1 MRIFRKVVVAIFI
14 ISLGSF
20 IGIGVWDEY
29 TNDKTIPE
37 LHTDLVYLEM
47 SVDDPKEK
55 LLEGLTAVDEKDG
68 NLTDSIM
75 VQSTSHFVDKGEVTV
90 KYVVFDRD
98 NNFAELSRKVTY
110 TDYRS
115 PEFTLTQPLEFA
127 RNKNISIQDYVQATD
142 VLDGDITS
150 KVKISGTNVDLS
162 ASGVY
167 PITLEV
173 TNSYGDRAIVE
184 TNVVVRDNASASR
197 IVLSDYL
204 LYVDRG
210 STFEPA
216 NYIDAIISSSGEQL
230 TVDGLNVYT
239 SGVAVSSVHVSGEV
253 DTSTPGCYQVEY
265 SYQTSRSNG
274 LAYLTVV
281 VRE

>member
-1 MRIFRKVVVAIFI
+1 M
-14 ISLGSF
+14 
-20 IGIGVWDEY
+20 
-29 TNDKTIPE
+29 
-37 LHTDLVYLEM
+37 
-47 SVDDPKEK
+47 
-55 LLEGLTAVDEKDG
+55 
-68 NLTDSIM
+68 
-75 VQSTSHFVDKGEVTV
+75 
-90 KYVVFDRD
+90 
-98 NNFAELSRKVTY
+98 
-110 TDYRS
+110 
-115 PEFTLTQPLEFA
+115 
-127 RNKNISIQDYVQATD
+127 
-142 VLDGDITS
+142 
-150 KVKISGTNVDLS
+150 
-162 ASGVY
+162 
-167 PITLEV
+167 
-173 TNSYGDRAIVE
+173 
-184 TNVVVRDNASASR
+184 VVRDNASASR

-274 LAYLTVV
+274 FAYLTVV